1 MQLRWKQG
9 GFLYDNTELKNPD
22 FAAIA
27 NATGIKGFRVEK
39 TEELEETVKEFLA
52 YDGAALLDVTTAKQ
66 ELTMP
71 PKISFENAKGFGIY
85 MLRAIIN
92 GKGDE
97 LIEVAKQNLIR

>member
-1 MQLRWKQG
+1 MIIVDIR
-9 GFLYDNTELKNPD
+9 
-22 FAAIA
+22 
-27 NATGIKGFRVEK
+27 
-39 TEELEETVKEFLA
+39 LESTVKEFLE

-85 MLRAIIN
+85 MVRAIIN

-97 LIEVAKQNLIR
+97 LIEVAKDNILR